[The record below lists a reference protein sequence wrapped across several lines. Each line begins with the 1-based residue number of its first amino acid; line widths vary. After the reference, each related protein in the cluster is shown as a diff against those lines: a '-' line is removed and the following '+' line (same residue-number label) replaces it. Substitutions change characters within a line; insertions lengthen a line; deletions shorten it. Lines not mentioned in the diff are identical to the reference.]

1 MQAGSHASIRKWFV
15 NLPLPHHEPLGVRYA
30 LRITIGMVI
39 VWILF
44 RAFGVIY
51 PIWAIIS
58 VVMVSEI
65 ELHASY
71 LATRGRIAHT
81 AFGCA
86 VGLIVLAMA
95 GTGMWQ
101 LCVAS
106 AVASLGSFYLIHLG
120 GNWRTAPVAT
130 VVVMATGIQHL
141 SKYAGYQA
149 AIERTLEVLVG
160 SIIALAVTWLAA
172 KLWPAPLQKRDCVRA
187 VCFAAAR
194 DEFCARYLETSL
206 PKIAVQIPPLELR
219 YT

>member
-1 MQAGSHASIRKWFV
+1 MREQSHNHAFSAGRRWLKKSRW
-15 NLPLPHHEPLGVRYA
+15 PHREPVGVRYA
-30 LRITIGMVI
+30 LRIAAGMII
-39 VWILF
+39 VWLVF
-44 RAFGVIY
+44 KAFGVIY

-81 AFGCA
+81 AAGCA
-86 VGLIVLAMA
+86 VGLIFLAVA

-101 LCVAS
+101 LCAASVA
-106 AVASLGSFYLIHLG
+106 ASLVSFYLIHLG

-149 AIERTLEVLVG
+149 AIERTLEVLGG
-160 SIIALAVTWLAA
+160 SVIALAVTWTAA
-172 KLWPAPLQKRDCVRA
+172 KLWPATAL
-187 VCFAAAR
+187 
-194 DEFCARYLETSL
+194 TSG
-206 PKIAVQIPPLELR
+206 E
-219 YT
+219 